1 MTTMDAELKQLTQLN
16 VSENQIKVIRDK
28 YLKDS
33 PTIEHWIRTICHNI
47 ALSDIIHSERTNEDE
62 IFAGVNNKK
71 ITYKSKGKNSQ
82 YFLLHHGLKTNN
94 EMRDN
99 FRRFVQNLEQINQK
113 NPGIISATEEKFYD
127 LLSNFKFLPNSPT
140 LMNAG
145 RDLQQLSACYVLPVG
160 DSIEEIYTSVKN
172 MALIHKSG
180 GGTGFSFSRLRPSGD
195 NVRST
200 KGISSGPI
208 SFMGIFDK
216 STEVVKQGGTRRGAN
231 MGILHYTHP
240 DILHFIDMKKTPGM
254 MENFNVSVTI
264 DERFMKAVKNNE
276 SYDLVNPKDGE
287 VVDSINAREVWKK
300 LIRGAWETGDPGI
313 IMIDRINN
321 TGSNATPHLG
331 QIESTNPCGEQPLL
345 PYEPCNLGSINLAKF
360 VKESFTNQADFD
372 YEKLRECVYTCTHF
386 LDNVIDINNY
396 PISEIEEMAKK
407 TRRIGL
413 GIMGWAEAL
422 VKIGLPYNSPEA
434 LAKAE
439 EVM

>member
-145 RDLQQLSACYVLPVG
+145 RDLQQLSACYVLPFG
-160 DSIEEIYTSVKN
+160 
-172 MALIHKSG
+172 
-180 GGTGFSFSRLRPSGD
+180 
-195 NVRST
+195 
-200 KGISSGPI
+200 
-208 SFMGIFDK
+208 
-216 STEVVKQGGTRRGAN
+216 
-231 MGILHYTHP
+231 
-240 DILHFIDMKKTPGM
+240 
-254 MENFNVSVTI
+254 
-264 DERFMKAVKNNE
+264 
-276 SYDLVNPKDGE
+276 
-287 VVDSINAREVWKK
+287 
-300 LIRGAWETGDPGI
+300 
-313 IMIDRINN
+313 
-321 TGSNATPHLG
+321 GSN
-331 QIESTNPCGEQPLL
+331 IISTW
-345 PYEPCNLGSINLAKF
+345 S
-360 VKESFTNQADFD
+360 
-372 YEKLRECVYTCTHF
+372 KL
-386 LDNVIDINNY
+386 
-396 PISEIEEMAKK
+396 
-407 TRRIGL
+407 
-413 GIMGWAEAL
+413 
-422 VKIGLPYNSPEA
+422 
-434 LAKAE
+434 
-439 EVM
+439 